1 MTKTKTRKPQSE
13 FIYILRA
20 TRPEMLSQGPT
31 QDELQAIDAHSD
43 YLQKLADE
51 GRVFF
56 YGRTQNTDA
65 SNFGIVGLR
74 VDSEAAARKI
84 MENDPGVERKI
95 MRAELF
101 PFRVAYMEAT

>member
-1 MTKTKTRKPQSE
+1 MTKREIKGHQSE
-13 FIYILRA
+13 FVYILRA

-65 SNFGIVGLR
+65 SSFGIVGLR
-74 VDSEAAARKI
+74 VDSETAAREI
-84 MENDPGVERKI
+84 MGQDPGVKQGI
-95 MRAELF
+95 MRAELY